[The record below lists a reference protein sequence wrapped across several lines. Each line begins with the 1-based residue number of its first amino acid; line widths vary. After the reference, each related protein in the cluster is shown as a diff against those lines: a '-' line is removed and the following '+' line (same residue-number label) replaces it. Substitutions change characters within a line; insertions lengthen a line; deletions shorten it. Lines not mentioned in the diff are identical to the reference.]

1 MSQVCACPRMF
12 SYDLV
17 WTNSKGLEFIYTNC
31 RIQCTDAELQ
41 FKAEARSLRVI
52 CQSSLMSC
60 SAFSAFTCVAAD
72 TGLPNHGLSQ
82 LLVSPDL
89 KCFSHLYTF
98 LSFMASTLYSLQI
111 LMGLFTAWTLTL
123 YNFFPYTFL
132 SCIWCIH
139 LCPLQ
144 CSVHWHSNHCFRD
157 PRELRRYACRVL
169 QILISEHIEEIFCLT
184 LMLKGLWHSNL
195 NGSVGS

>member
-1 MSQVCACPRMF
+1 MF

-17 WTNSKGLEFIYTNC
+17 WTNSKDHC

-41 FKAEARSLRVI
+41 FKAVARSLRVI
-52 CQSSLMSC
+52 RQSSLMSC
-60 SAFSAFTCVAAD
+60 SAFSAFMCVAAD
-72 TGLPNHGLSQ
+72 TGLPDHGLSQ

-98 LSFMASTLYSLQI
+98 LSFMASTLYSLHFLEVSLLPELSLCKI
-111 LMGLFTAWTLTL
+111 SFLTH
-123 YNFFPYTFL
+123 
-132 SCIWCIH
+132 CCVWCIQ

-157 PRELRRYACRVL
+157 PWEQRKYACRVL
-169 QILISEHIEEIFCLT
+169 QIIISEHIEKIFLSHFNVKRLMT
-184 LMLKGLWHSNL
+184 LKS
-195 NGSVGS
+195 